1 MRLRATSLMLATLLA
16 SAWALLGA
24 PSAANAATHAGG
36 SARASGPN
44 VVKRAVTFQ
53 VKNVDTSA
61 LACPSDGAAY
71 EVKGHLI
78 GPASELGLGV
88 SGGHLSVTLY
98 LHDVSFG
105 EYFWNFKSTTA
116 ALPFADE
123 VLDRGGEST
132 ETTSAREFAYRI
144 AASAF
149 CDSRYRIKV
158 GID

>member
-1 MRLRATSLMLATLLA
+1 MRREGAMRLRATSLMLATLLA

-24 PSAANAATHAGG
+24 ASAANAATHAGDG

-78 GPASELGLGV
+78 GPTSELGLGV

-98 LHDVSFG
+98 LHDV
-105 EYFWNFKSTTA
+105 
-116 ALPFADE
+116 
-123 VLDRGGEST
+123 
-132 ETTSAREFAYRI
+132 
-144 AASAF
+144 
-149 CDSRYRIKV
+149 
-158 GID
+158 